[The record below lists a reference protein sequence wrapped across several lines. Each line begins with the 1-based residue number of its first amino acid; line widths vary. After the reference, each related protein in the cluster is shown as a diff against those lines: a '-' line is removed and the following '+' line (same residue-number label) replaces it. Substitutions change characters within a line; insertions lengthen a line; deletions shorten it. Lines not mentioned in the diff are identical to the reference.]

1 MLERFVRRRVPDSEV
16 DDVVQTVLCDAL
28 ASDNIP
34 DDDEQLRK
42 WVIGIGRHKVADF
55 HRQGGRG
62 RKVELPAELGAAEE
76 AHSARE
82 WMEWAEQQTEG
93 DSEAQRTLD
102 WMARE
107 GGGEKLAH
115 IAADEKVPATQIRQ
129 RVSRMR
135 RFMRQR
141 WAAELSAVAA
151 IVAAVLVAWYWLRR
165 PQPTA
170 EVLPTPVPEIK
181 VPEELLRAQQ
191 LREDAFDACVRQEW
205 RQCLERFDEAARL
218 DPAGDRAD
226 DVRAARESAER
237 GKQLLEEEEKKQLE
251 EEKGKQEE
259 NKPAPPAPT
268 PKRTKEPPVDLKK
281 QMMQKGE
288 KESVLEKEPLQKKS
302 KAAAPLPSDTPS
314 QQPPK

>member
-1 MLERFVRRRVPDSEV
+1 MLERFVRRRVPESEV

-28 ASDNIP
+28 ASDNVP
-34 DDDEQLRK
+34 DDSEQLRK
-42 WVIGIGRHKVADF
+42 WLIGIGRHKVADF
-55 HRQGGRG
+55 HRRGGRG
-62 RKVELPAELGAAEE
+62 RIVELPAELGTAEE

-93 DSEAQRTLD
+93 DADAQRTLD

-115 IAADEKVPATQIRQ
+115 IAADEKVPAPQIRQ

-141 WAAELSAVAA
+141 WAAELAAVAA

-181 VPEELLRAQQ
+181 VPEELLRAQK
-191 LREDAFDACVRQEW
+191 LREDAFEACERKEW
-205 RQCLERFDEAARL
+205 SQCLERLDEAARL

-226 DVRAARESAER
+226 NVRGARENAEEE
-237 GKQLLEEEEKKQLE
+237 KQRLEEEQKKKQLQ
-251 EEKGKQEE
+251 EEKGKEE
-259 NKPAPPAPT
+259 ETKPRPPPAPKT
-268 PKRTKEPPVDLKK
+268 TGPAPKKAPVDRKK
-281 QMMQKGE
+281 QLMKKGE
-288 KESVLEKEPLQKKS
+288 KESSFEDQPQQ
-302 KAAAPLPSDTPS
+302 APLPTDTPS